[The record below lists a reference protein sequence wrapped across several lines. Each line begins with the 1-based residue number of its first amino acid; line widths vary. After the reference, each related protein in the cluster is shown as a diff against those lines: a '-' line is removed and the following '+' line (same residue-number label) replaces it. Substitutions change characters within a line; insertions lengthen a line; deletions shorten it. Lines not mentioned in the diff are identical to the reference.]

1 MLLELKCLF
10 FGFVTFLRFCSSP
23 QLPIYLFNVFPTVST
38 ATVRMREIGDI
49 GGGGGQLFY
58 FHALRTG
65 SPATM
70 ANRVSPSV
78 MPRWG
83 LLFY

>member
-1 MLLELKCLF
+1 
-10 FGFVTFLRFCSSP
+10 
-23 QLPIYLFNVFPTVST
+23 
-38 ATVRMREIGDI
+38 MREIGDI

-58 FHALRTG
+58 SHALRTG
-65 SPATM
+65 SPATV

-78 MPRWG
+78 MPRSG